1 MSINGP
7 IGIPCAGTVADPITG
22 LYARYSVHDAPAAG
36 AVVVP
41 AAAGTTELRLLDQY
55 PPAQTAI
62 QIVPVG
68 TSTAVRITRG
78 TGIYLATMNL
88 MFLGE
93 IPPVPPATDPTIVTS
108 QYYFR
113 VAANPAKTVT
123 PAEGIGFTATSTL
136 PINTFNTAD
145 LIPQPPAVG
154 QYVEFFIDKTTG
166 QLREEIF
173 PGAPPVLPRTFIS
186 TLTIARVGS

>member
-41 AAAGTTELRLLDQY
+41 AAAGTTELRLLDQH

-68 TSTAVRITRG
+68 TYTAVRITRG

-88 MFLGE
+88 MFE
-93 IPPVPPATDPTIVTS
+93 AATDDVTPVVINS

-113 VAANPAKTVT
+113 IAANPAKTVT
-123 PAEGIGFTATSTL
+123 PAEGSGYTATSTL

-145 LIPQPPAVG
+145 LIPQPPAAG
-154 QYVEFFIDKTTG
+154 QYVEFFIDKTRG
-166 QLREEIF
+166 QLREEII
-173 PGAPPVLPRTFIS
+173 PPTVPPALPRTFIS